1 VRQLAVLQ
9 KAIADGIDV
18 KGYIFWSLIDNL
30 EWAKGY
36 APRFGLYS
44 FDPVTLE
51 RTAKP
56 SLAITRQIPR
66 DNGISASLF
75 ATYVKDAPAGRAS
88 TA

>member
-1 VRQLAVLQ
+1 MRQLAVLQ

-18 KGYIFWSLIDNL
+18 RGYIHWSLVDNL

-36 APRFGLYS
+36 GPRFGLYS

-56 SLAITRQIPR
+56 SLAIIRQIPLA
-66 DNGISASLF
+66 NGISASLF
-75 ATYVKDAPAGRAS
+75 TTYVKDAPTVRV
-88 TA
+88 